1 MHLCTVEGD
10 YLNNKYQ
17 RCVIWLLSK
26 CEQDYKPEKLRNN
39 ESRCDDRIIIPRI
52 VMLKDSQNTD
62 LHAITHCKIAWGVIK
77 VIIGKSSQLQ
87 IEKYMLNLFLCS
99 MHSQMISHVIVNAS
113 TEKEFR
119 GQQITAKTTGI
130 YLN

>member
-26 CEQDYKPEKLRNN
+26 CEQGYKPEKLRNN
-39 ESRCDDRIIIPRI
+39 ESRCDDRIIIPWI

-62 LHAITHCKIAWGVIK
+62 LYAITHWKIAWGVIK
-77 VIIGKSSQLQ
+77 VIIEKSSQSQ
-87 IEKYMLNLFLCS
+87 IEKYMLNLFLRS
-99 MHSQMISHVIVNAS
+99 MHNEMISYVTANAS
-113 TEKEFR
+113 TAKEFG
-119 GQQITAKTTGI
+119 GQQITAKITGI